1 MTVRRWLKFAKS
13 KWLANKIGLSTALNS
28 AVFPYIDPDM
38 IQSEHSSSYIG
49 RFAPSP
55 SGDLH
60 FGSLVTALG
69 SYLQARAYHG
79 KWLMRIDDI
88 DPPREVPGA
97 ANRILKALEHY
108 SLYWDDDVL
117 YQSQRHEAYRAILEQ
132 LKQQGNSYCCTCT
145 RQRIQQL
152 GGFYDKHCRHLRLPD
167 HNVAIRLKQHHPV
180 DGFCDKLQG
189 HIAVST
195 AMAEEDFI
203 IHRKDG
209 LFAYNLVVVIDDN
222 YQGVTEIVR
231 GADLIEPTVRQL
243 SLYQHLN
250 FKTPD
255 YVHLPLVLNREGNKL
270 SKQNHAQPIPLSDP
284 RPLLIDA
291 LSFLNQPIIVG
302 WQDLTTEQLLQQ
314 AIDNWNIN
322 AISPKNITYCQFK

>member
-1 MTVRRWLKFAKS
+1 MT
-13 KWLANKIGLSTALNS
+13 
-28 AVFPYIDPDM
+28 
-38 IQSEHSSSYIG
+38 QSGHSSLYIG

-69 SYLQARAYHG
+69 SYLQARACHG

-97 ANRILKALEHY
+97 DKRILQALEHY
-108 SLYWDDDVL
+108 GLYWDGEVL
-117 YQSQRHEAYRAILEQ
+117 YQSQRHDAYRAILDQ
-132 LKQQGNSYCCTCT
+132 LKQQGGSYYCTCT

-152 GGFYDKHCRHLRLPD
+152 GGFYDGHCRHLPLPA
-167 HNVAIRLKQHHPV
+167 HNAAIRLKQHHPIY
-180 DGFCDKLQG
+180 GFYDKLQG
-189 HIAVST
+189 HITVPT
-195 AMAEEDFI
+195 KMAEEDFI
-203 IHRKDG
+203 IYRKDS

-250 FKTPD
+250 FATPD
-255 YVHLPLVLNREGNKL
+255 YVHLPLVLNKEGNKL
-270 SKQNHAQPIPLSDP
+270 SKQNHAQPIPLGDP

-291 LSFLNQPIIVG
+291 LSFLNQPTIAG
-302 WQDLTTEQLLQQ
+302 WQDLTTDQLLQQ
-314 AIDNWNIN
+314 AIVGWNIN
-322 AISPKNITYCQFK
+322 AVPPKKSS